1 MWSCLPYPVSVRLN
15 ASKVVKMG
23 TVGKDANSAISQAL
37 NPCKML
43 AVVAHTFY
51 PCTAVLSAEEEGRE
65 LTESLRAI
73 YSGIR
78 VNSRNRGDSA
88 SNRMESKILLPT
100 FPAPRITHTHYRLS
114 TCLLFMPQQAFP
126 SVWSMFIFLY
136 VSNPNALSEFT
147 YL

>member
-1 MWSCLPYPVSVRLN
+1 
-15 ASKVVKMG
+15 MG

-51 PCTAVLSAEEEGRE
+51 PCAAVLSAEEEGGE

-78 VNSRNRGDSA
+78 INRTAETG
-88 SNRMESKILLPT
+88 ETLPQT
-100 FPAPRITHTHYRLS
+100 EWKVKSYSQRSPRPITHTL
-114 TCLLFMPQQAFP
+114 
-126 SVWSMFIFLY
+126 
-136 VSNPNALSEFT
+136 
-147 YL
+147 